1 MTHLRP
7 TRDLLIAA
15 RRVRDT
21 RVEADHQ
28 EPPPK
33 DPNIRLLYQAGLV
46 RWHQAAPI
54 RRPDGQMP
62 ADRWVLTDQGRAW
75 LAAYDIDTEEN

>member
-1 MTHLRP
+1 MTYLYP
-7 TRDLLIAA
+7 TRDLIAAA

-21 RVEADHQ
+21 CVEADHQ

-33 DPNIRLLYQAGLV
+33 DPNIGLLYQARLV

-62 ADRWVLTDQGRAW
+62 PDRWVITDEGRTW
-75 LAAYDIDTEEN
+75 LAEHEGGA